1 MRGLR
6 FAPWWL
12 SFCVGWCILASAL
25 AHEKRIIS
33 MILPTIHFPGNCNEA
48 IAFYEQAFDVT
59 EKQVSFYRDAPPDSG
74 ITITEDMLDLVMHAS
89 ITICG
94 TKFNCSDTQKEIVPG
109 NMILFNVFMETEDE
123 VRNAFEKL
131 EVGGNVVVNLGP
143 QFFSKMYGSVVDR
156 FGIKW
161 QLILG

>member
-1 MRGLR
+1 
-6 FAPWWL
+6 
-12 SFCVGWCILASAL
+12 
-25 AHEKRIIS
+25 

-48 IAFYEQAFDVT
+48 IEFYEKAFDVT
-59 EKQVSFYRDAPPDSG
+59 DKQVSFYRDAPPNSG
-74 ITITEDMLDLVMHAS
+74 IAITDDMLDLVMHAS

-109 NMILFNVFMETEDE
+109 NMILFNVFMETENE
-123 VRNAFEKL
+123 VRNAFENLK
-131 EVGGNVVVNLGP
+131 VGGNVLVDLGP

-156 FGIKW
+156 FGVRW